1 MNFTKDFEEIL
12 VDFFK
17 KYDQKNLNLVPDIM
31 RRFRQDKRDVIM
43 HLCSRYHVDINSI
56 EGVEADMTKG
66 AAERP
71 KPTPVTETAGE
82 AEGTDIQDENAIDEE
97 APIEKKSKKKLFII
111 IGIVVLLAALAGGY
125 FMFMG
130 GSEKPATTEEPAQVE
145 AEQEAEPE
153 PTPEPE
159 PEPVPMV
166 DSVAADTTKTDSTAA
181 DSASAPA
188 EATDQEITE

>member
-1 MNFTKDFEEIL
+1 MNFTKDFEGIL

-17 KYDQKNLNLVPDIM
+17 KYDQKNLKLVPDIM
-31 RRFRQDKRDVIM
+31 RRFRQDQRDVIM

-71 KPTPVTETAGE
+71 KSTPVAETTGA
-82 AEGTDIQDENAIDEE
+82 AEGTDVQDENAIDEE
-97 APIEKKSKKKLFII
+97 APVEKKSKKKLFII

-130 GSEKPATTEEPAQVE
+130 GSEKPATPEEPAQVE

-153 PTPEPE
+153 PAPEPE
-159 PEPVPMV
+159 PEPAPIV
-166 DSVAADTTKTDSTAA
+166 DSAAADTTKKDSSAA
-181 DSASAPA
+181 DTASAAA
-188 EATDQEITE
+188 ETTNQETTE